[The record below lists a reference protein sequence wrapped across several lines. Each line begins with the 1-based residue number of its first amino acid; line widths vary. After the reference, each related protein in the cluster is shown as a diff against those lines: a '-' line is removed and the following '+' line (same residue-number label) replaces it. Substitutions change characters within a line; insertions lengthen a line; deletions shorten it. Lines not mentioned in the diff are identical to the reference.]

1 MGGRPFKSGRGY
13 HPDPKPSER
22 TREHCLVS
30 PDDRFLLFV
39 SYSCRDSEHPFLR
52 ALRTFFD
59 RPEAKRVA
67 TCFMAEDVPDYGSD
81 FVAKVLAALG
91 TADVVLPFITEA
103 SQSSSWV
110 NQEIGYALARGI
122 PVLPAFDPSAVKGLQ
137 GMIQTTDACP
147 VNNTARV
154 QALFDRVL
162 ALASKDP
169 ATRKRGLSV
178 EVKGRWWSE
187 FKRAFPMYLRVHVRH
202 TSKEPDSVE
211 RVFLECPNRV
221 VEMESVDLPKLA
233 ELRIADFKDVVLK
246 FFPNGPGGA
255 QTEHMRLVIQTV
267 RGNVAVAEFDASG
280 PSGWQPS
287 NLWDNFAPY

>member
-1 MGGRPFKSGRGY
+1 MTA
-13 HPDPKPSER
+13 HN
-22 TREHCLVS
+22 
-30 PDDRFLLFV
+30 RFLLFV
-39 SYSCRDSEHPFLR
+39 SYSCRDEGHPFLR
-52 ALRTFFD
+52 DLRAFFE
-59 RPEAKRVA
+59 RPDVCEVA
-67 TCFMAEDVPDYGSD
+67 TVFMAEDRPDYGSD
-81 FVAKVLAALG
+81 FITKVLDALG
-91 TADVVLPFITEA
+91 SADVVLPFITEA
-103 SQSSSWV
+103 SQASPWV
-110 NQEIGYALARGI
+110 NQEIGYALARGV
-122 PVLPAFDPSAVKGLQ
+122 PVLPAFDPGAVKGLQ

-147 VNNTARV
+147 VNNAARV

-187 FKRAFPMYLRVHVRH
+187 FKRAYPMYLRVHVRH
-202 TSKEPDSVE
+202 TGKEPDSVE

-233 ELRIADFKDVVLK
+233 ELRTADFKDVVLK

-255 QTEHMRLVIQTV
+255 QTEHMKLVIQTV
-267 RGNVAVAEFDASG
+267 RGNVASDEFDASG

>member
-1 MGGRPFKSGRGY
+1 MTAP
-13 HPDPKPSER
+13 
-22 TREHCLVS
+22 
-30 PDDRFLLFV
+30 DRFLLFV
-39 SYSCRDSEHPFLR
+39 SYNCRDAQHPFLR
-52 ALRTFFD
+52 DLREFFD
-59 RPEAKRVA
+59 RPDVRKVA

-81 FVAKVLAALG
+81 FIAKVLDALG
-91 TADVVLPFITEA
+91 TADMVLPFITEA
-103 SQSSSWV
+103 SQSSPWV
-110 NQEIGYALARGI
+110 NQEIGYALARGT

-154 QALFDRVL
+154 RELFDRVF

-169 ATRKRGLSV
+169 ATRKRGLSIA
-178 EVKGRWWSE
+178 VKGIWWSE
-187 FKRAFPMYLRVHVRH
+187 YKRAYPMYLRVHVRH

-221 VEMESVDLPKLA
+221 VEVESVDLPKLA
-233 ELRIADFKDVVLK
+233 ELRAADSKNEVLK

-267 RGNVAVAEFDASG
+267 RGKVADAVFEATG
-280 PSGWQPS
+280 PSGWRPPDV
-287 NLWDNFAPY
+287 WENFAPY

>member
-1 MGGRPFKSGRGY
+1 VTARNG
-13 HPDPKPSER
+13 
-22 TREHCLVS
+22 
-30 PDDRFLLFV
+30 FLLFV
-39 SYSCRDSEHPFLR
+39 SYSCRDADHPFLR
-52 ALRTFFD
+52 DLRALFD
-59 RPEAKRVA
+59 RPDVREVA
-67 TCFMAEDVPDYGSD
+67 NVFMAEDRPDYGSD
-81 FVAKVLAALG
+81 FIAKVLDALG
-91 TADVVLPFITEA
+91 SADVVLPFITEA
-103 SQSSSWV
+103 SQASPWV

-122 PVLPAFDPSAVKGLQ
+122 PVLPAFDPSAVTGLQ

-147 VNNTARV
+147 VNSAARV

-178 EVKGRWWSE
+178 EVKGIWWSE
-187 FKRAFPMYLRVHVRH
+187 YKRAYPMYLRVHVRH

-221 VEMESVDLPKLA
+221 VEMESVDLPKLG

-246 FFPNGPGGA
+246 FFPNGPGGG

-267 RGNVAVAEFDASG
+267 RGNIAAAEFDANG
-280 PSGWQPS
+280 PSGWRPS
-287 NLWDNFAPY
+287 NLWEIFAPY